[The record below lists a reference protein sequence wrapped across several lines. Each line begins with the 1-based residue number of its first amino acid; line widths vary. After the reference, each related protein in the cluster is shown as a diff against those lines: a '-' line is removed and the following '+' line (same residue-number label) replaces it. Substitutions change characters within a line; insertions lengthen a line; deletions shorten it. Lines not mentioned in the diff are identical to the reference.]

1 MSLGWIVNAFCK
13 MYKVSFFGCWFAAK
27 KTLPLKENIS
37 SPIIFFFECACNI
50 SAMIRN

>member
-37 SPIIFFFECACNI
+37 SPVFSSSSVHVIFLQ
-50 SAMIRN
+50 